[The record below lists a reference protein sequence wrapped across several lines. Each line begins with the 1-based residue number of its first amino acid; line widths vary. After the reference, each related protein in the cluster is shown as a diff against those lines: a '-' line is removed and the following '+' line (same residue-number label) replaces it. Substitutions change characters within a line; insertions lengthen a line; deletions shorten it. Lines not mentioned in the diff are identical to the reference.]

1 MVLRSGSRLV
11 VGVLLGAVAV
21 VAVAVAW
28 AADSAAEVTVA
39 HSDASP
45 LFPPLPQAPLA
56 GKLVLTGSFGEHR
69 NSHIHAGLDISTGGE
84 VGRPVLAPA
93 SGFIERI
100 RASGAGY
107 GRSIY
112 LHADDGRLLVLAHLE
127 AFEEPWASYVALVQD
142 SSGRYEQDLWPERE
156 RFRIR
161 AGDRLGWS
169 GRSGTGTPHLHFE
182 IRRGDM
188 ALNPMRAGID
198 VADVAAPELRSFTLE
213 PLDQQSFVN
222 HSAAPFT
229 TRFGGRAD
237 TLVLEGRARAV
248 VDAVDPGE
256 RGAEMAPWG
265 VGVEWRGMHY
275 EWRAD
280 SISWATDLAE
290 VDYVYDLGRA
300 VPFSKTTLRMWAA
313 AGVRPRMSH
322 TNAPVAG
329 AAGVIEA
336 RPEDPARP
344 LRVLARDL
352 AGHVTTREVWIR
364 GPREG
369 ERVRETPLFVLDE
382 RLEADPLPN
391 GRLRLE
397 SHEGDSTWVGVA
409 NANDPE
415 GGGDR
420 SPVLSM
426 GLIRSGV
433 LDGFAAWTVD
443 SAAVFEPTAWTIRRE
458 THAHGAPA
466 ELRQASAVLAILPM
480 RPPLRRAIRLAM
492 VRPSNESSLAIY
504 RKGDDGWEFSGADLD
519 PATNHVSI
527 QTRRLGRFAIFAD
540 TLAPRITDAVPSRDP
555 VARGYPQ
562 WTLTSRLVDDGAGV
576 AALETWFIVDG
587 VRRPA
592 EWDAVRNEL
601 RWRPMRAPA
610 RGTHRYEVVATD
622 RAGNVARRAGTF
634 VVREGS

>member
-1 MVLRSGSRLV
+1 MVLRAGLRLV
-11 VGVLLGAVAV
+11 AGVLLSAVA
-21 VAVAVAW
+21 AASVAW
-28 AADSAAEVTVA
+28 AAAVTT
-39 HSDASP
+39 SPGASP
-45 LFPPLPQAPLA
+45 LFPPLPRAPLA

-93 SGFIERI
+93 SGFIARI

-112 LHADDGRLLVLAHLE
+112 LQADDGRLLVLAHLE
-127 AFEEPWASYVALVQD
+127 AFDEPWASYVALVQD

-156 RFRIR
+156 RFRVR

-188 ALNPMRAGID
+188 ALSPMRAGLD

-213 PLDQQSFVN
+213 PLDEQSFVN

-248 VDAVDPGE
+248 VEAVDPGE

-265 VGVEWRGMHY
+265 VGVEWQGMHY

-290 VDYVYDLGRA
+290 VDYDYDLGRA

-313 AGVRPRMSH
+313 AGVRPRMSN
-322 TNAPVAG
+322 TNVPLSE

-336 RPEDPARP
+336 RPGDPPRP

-352 AGHVTTREVWIR
+352 AGHVTTRDVWIR

-369 ERVRETPLFVLDE
+369 ERVGLRKTPLFVLNE

-391 GRLRLE
+391 GRLRVE
-397 SHEGDSTWVGVA
+397 SHEGDSTWIGVT
-409 NANDPE
+409 NEND
-415 GGGDR
+415 
-420 SPVLSM
+420 
-426 GLIRSGV
+426 LIRSGV

-458 THAHGAPA
+458 PHANGVPA
-466 ELRQASAVLAILPM
+466 ELRQASAVLVILPM
-480 RPPLRRAIRLAM
+480 RPPLRRAIRLEMA
-492 VRPSNESSLAIY
+492 RPSADSSLAVY
-504 RKGDDGWEFSGADLD
+504 REGDDGWEFAGAELD
-519 PATNHVSI
+519 PTTNMFSI
-527 QTRRLGRFAIFAD
+527 QTRRLGRFAVFAD
-540 TLAPRITDAVPSRDP
+540 TRAPRITDAVPSRDP
-555 VARGYPQ
+555 VARGYPR

-576 AALETWFIVDG
+576 AALETWFVVDG

-601 RWRPMRAPA
+601 RWRPIRAPA

-634 VVREGS
+634 VVREAS